1 MIRLSGLALLFA
13 GLALGPALAA
23 PVGLAAHRA
32 VYELSLSDAK
42 PDSPMADVT
51 GRMVMEF
58 TGSACAGYSTK
69 LRFVTRTED
78 PDGGDQVTDS
88 RSTMFEAGDG
98 KSLQFTNE
106 TYTDDSLAEESRGT
120 ASRKE
125 KNVAVALTRP
135 SDKKFDLAPS
145 VVFPTEQMMKVI
157 DAARAG
163 QRFLSFDV
171 YDGSEDGETV
181 FATAGVIGPE
191 MKDQD
196 GGTEKVVKD
205 AGIAGLRHWPVT
217 ISYFEKKNGVDETPF
232 YVMSFIVYENGVGRS
247 LKIDYG
253 DFALSGELTRLD
265 ILPPTPCPAAAKP

>member
-1 MIRLSGLALLFA
+1 MIRVTALAVVAA
-13 GLALGPALAA
+13 GFGAGAAHAA

-32 VYELSLSDAK
+32 IYDLSLAGAK
-42 PDSPMADVT
+42 PDSPMGDVT

-58 TGSACAGYSTK
+58 SGSSCSGYTTK

-78 PDGGDQVTDS
+78 ADGGDQVTDS
-88 RSTMFEAGDG
+88 RSTMFEASDG
-98 KSLQFTNE
+98 KSLDFTNE
-106 TYTDDSLAEESRGT
+106 TYTDDALAEESRGS
-120 ASRKE
+120 AKRKE
-125 KNVAVALTRP
+125 KNVAVALTKP
-135 SDKKFDLAPS
+135 SDKTFELAPS
-145 VVFPTEQMMKVI
+145 VVFPTEQMRKVI

-181 FATAGVIGPE
+181 FATAGVVGAE

-196 GGTEKVVKD
+196 GGSEKVVKD

-232 YVMSFIVYENGVGRS
+232 YVMSFVVYENGIGRS

-253 DFALSGELTRLD
+253 DFSLSGQLTRLD
-265 ILPPTPCPAAAKP
+265 LLPETPCPAKH

>member
-1 MIRLSGLALLFA
+1 MIRQSGLALLLGGVA
-13 GLALGPALAA
+13 LAPAVAA

-32 VYELSLSDAK
+32 IYDLSLSSAK
-42 PDSPMADVT
+42 PDSPMADVN

-78 PDGGDQVTDS
+78 PDGADQVTDS
-88 RSTMFEAGDG
+88 RSTMFEAADG

-120 ASRKE
+120 ANRKD
-125 KNVAVALTRP
+125 KNVAVALTKP
-135 SDKKFDLAPS
+135 SDKSFDLASS
-145 VVFPTEQMMKVI
+145 VVFPTEQMVKVI

-181 FATAGVIGPE
+181 FATAGVIGAE
-191 MKDQD
+191 MTDKD
-196 GGTEKVVKD
+196 GGSEKVVKD
-205 AGIAGLRHWPVT
+205 SGIAGLRHWPVT

-232 YVMSFIVYENGVGRS
+232 YVMSFIVYENGIGRS

-265 ILPPTPCPAAAKP
+265 LLPAAPCPAAKP

>member
-13 GLALGPALAA
+13 GVALEPALAA

-98 KSLQFTNE
+98 KTLQFTNE

-120 ASRKE
+120 ASRKD
-125 KNVAVALTRP
+125 KNVAVALTKP
-135 SDKKFDLAPS
+135 SDKKFNLAPS
-145 VVFPTEQMMKVI
+145 VVFPTEQMVKVI

-181 FATAGVIGPE
+181 FATAGVIGAE

-196 GGTEKVVKD
+196 GGTEKVV
-205 AGIAGLRHWPVT
+205 
-217 ISYFEKKNGVDETPF
+217 
-232 YVMSFIVYENGVGRS
+232 
-247 LKIDYG
+247 
-253 DFALSGELTRLD
+253 
-265 ILPPTPCPAAAKP
+265 

>member
-13 GLALGPALAA
+13 GVALGPSLAA

-32 VYELSLSDAK
+32 IYDLSLSSAK
-42 PDSPMADVT
+42 PDSPMGDVT

-98 KSLQFTNE
+98 RSLQFTNE

-120 ASRKE
+120 ASRKD
-125 KNVAVALTRP
+125 KNVAVALTKP
-135 SDKKFDLAPS
+135 SDKKFDLAAS
-145 VVFPTEQMMKVI
+145 VVFPTEQMVRVI

-163 QRFLSFDV
+163 QKFLNFDV

-196 GGTEKVVKD
+196 GGSEKAVKD

-217 ISYFEKKNGVDETPF
+217 ISYFEKKNGIDETPF
-232 YVMSFIVYENGVGRS
+232 YVMSFIVYENGIGRS

-253 DFALSGELTRLD
+253 DFSLSGELTRLD
-265 ILPPTPCPAAAKP
+265 LLPASPCPVSAKP

>member
-1 MIRLSGLALLFA
+1 MIRVTALAVVIA
-13 GLALGPALAA
+13 GLGLGAAHAA

-32 VYELSLSDAK
+32 IYDLSLATAK
-42 PDSPMADVT
+42 PDSPMGDVT

-58 TGSACAGYSTK
+58 TGSACSGYSTK

-88 RSTMFEAGDG
+88 RSTMFEAADG
-98 KSLQFTNE
+98 KSLDFTNE
-106 TYTDDSLAEESRGT
+106 TYTDDALAEESRGS
-120 ASRKE
+120 AKRKE
-125 KNVAVALTRP
+125 KNVAVALTKP
-135 SDKKFDLAPS
+135 SDKTFDLAPS

-181 FATAGVIGPE
+181 FATAGVIGAE
-191 MKDQD
+191 MRDQD
-196 GGTEKVVKD
+196 GGSEKVVKD
-205 AGIAGLRHWPVT
+205 AGIAGMRHWPVT
-217 ISYFEKKNGVDETPF
+217 ISYFEKKNGIDETPF
-232 YVMSFIVYENGVGRS
+232 YVMSFVVYENGIGRS

-253 DFALSGELTRLD
+253 DFSLSGQLTKLD
-265 ILPPTPCPAAAKP
+265 ILPEAPCPAPKR

>member
-1 MIRLSGLALLFA
+1 MIRVSGLALLFT
-13 GLALGPALAA
+13 GVALGQASAA

-32 VYELSLSDAK
+32 IYDLSLSSAK
-42 PDSPMADVT
+42 PDSPTGDVT

-78 PDGGDQVTDS
+78 ADGGDQVTDS

-120 ASRKE
+120 ASRKD
-125 KNVAVALTRP
+125 KNIAVALTKP
-135 SDKKFDLAPS
+135 ADKTFDLAPS
-145 VVFPTEQMMKVI
+145 VVFPTEQMKKVI

-191 MKDQD
+191 MKDRD
-196 GGTEKVVKD
+196 GGTEKAVKD

-253 DFALSGELTRLD
+253 DFSLSGELTRLD
-265 ILPPTPCPAAAKP
+265 ILPSQPCPASKP

>member
-1 MIRLSGLALLFA
+1 MIRVTALAVVIA
-13 GLALGPALAA
+13 GLGLGAAHAA

-32 VYELSLSDAK
+32 IYDLSLATAK
-42 PDSPMADVT
+42 PDSPMGDVT

-58 TGSACAGYSTK
+58 TGSACSGYSTK

-88 RSTMFEAGDG
+88 RSTMFEAADG
-98 KSLQFTNE
+98 KSLDFTNE
-106 TYTDDSLAEESRGT
+106 TYTDDALAEESRGS
-120 ASRKE
+120 AKRKE
-125 KNVAVALTRP
+125 KNVAVALTKP
-135 SDKKFDLAPS
+135 SDKTFDLAPS

-181 FATAGVIGPE
+181 FATAGVIGAE
-191 MKDQD
+191 MRDED
-196 GGTEKVVKD
+196 GGSEKVVKD
-205 AGIAGLRHWPVT
+205 AGIAGMRHWPVT
-217 ISYFEKKNGVDETPF
+217 ISYFEKKNGIDETPF
-232 YVMSFIVYENGVGRS
+232 YVMSFVVYENGIGRS

-253 DFALSGELTRLD
+253 DFSLSGQLTKLD
-265 ILPPTPCPAAAKP
+265 ILPEAPCPAPKR